1 MVACRFAQMKLFQ
14 KYSAVILVFA
24 IFLITGCQTPEASKP
39 ITANDITPAPLY
51 VTQGDVL
58 EITFPGAKEL
68 SGQHKVGADGTITL
82 PLVGQVVA
90 ALEHHAHP
98 ALAEHVDELVL
109 TEHDLAEHAM
119 RAARAERAPAR
130 AALDV
135 DVEHVGVTGRTLH

>member
-90 ALEHHAHP
+90 SGKTIEQLHQ
-98 ALAEHVDELVL
+98 ELLKLYEKELKDKEV
-109 TEHDLAEHAM
+109 
-119 RAARAERAPAR
+119 
-130 AALDV
+130 
-135 DVEHVGVTGRTLH
+135 